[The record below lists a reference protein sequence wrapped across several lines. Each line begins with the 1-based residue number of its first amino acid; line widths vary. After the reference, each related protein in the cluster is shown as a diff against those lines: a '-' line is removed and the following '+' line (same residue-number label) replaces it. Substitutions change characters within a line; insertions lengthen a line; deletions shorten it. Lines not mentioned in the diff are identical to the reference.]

1 MGFFDFLK
9 DVGFEAPKEEPRRG
23 TLIQTDN
30 VGTEDRPINRIA
42 TMPTDR
48 GSRIISRD
56 EFGRLNTDQGRG
68 RDDVAFYERGQSRIG
83 VDPRQM
89 DTQAFS
95 TPGIASGMQGRKF
108 FIGQSNVDQDA
119 PNLGRSYSDM
129 PMTPIKNPRGVM
141 GYPTDFMRLGEDA
154 EIVSPLMPPPSN
166 PRRGIR
172 SFGDPNISLPPEGG
186 MMRIAERMKSGYE
199 DAFYPKTGEDSLIT
213 DEEPIMYKPVD
224 PRRFRRRPNQRVPE
238 GKVEA
243 RYNPETGTYTFFDS
257 TQQEAMSDVAGPEVS
272 QFKYD
277 TESDTYYPFNNPEF
291 PATGNFGYRV
301 DMDDAMFDP
310 ANRGVGEGRL
320 GGNMVGIGK
329 NVPSYTTQ
337 AYSGFQPNQGVTSRE
352 EGGIKDL
359 NFLQKAMAVAR
370 NPIGRILGYET
381 DAQGRLTMRGLADME
396 ADKQKSLISN
406 ARNKFEADKNDR
418 QRARAKAPFD
428 PCEAGYTF
436 DPSTQQ
442 CVLDVK
448 EEEESKNFFERNPQT
463 MQEYLNENRPAG
475 VSGNVPLGMY
485 GRVGGEYKYFMNQ
498 GGGTAPRGGTG
509 EVTGAGGPKDDLVGP
524 FMLSN
529 KEYVLP
535 NEQIKMYGGGNYETG
550 VKRLEQDRLKSLSNF
565 A

>member
-238 GKVEA
+238 GTVEA

-257 TQQEAMSDVAGPEVS
+257 TQQEAMSDVAGPEKK
-272 QFKYD
+272 QFYYD
-277 TESDTYYPFNNPEF
+277 PESETYLSGSFLYPQ
-291 PATGNFGYRV
+291 TGNFGARLKQNNRHENELAGTFSP
-301 DMDDAMFDP
+301 D
-310 ANRGVGEGRL
+310 NRGITTLAGRGRNLQKGFEEAYGVDVANDPNKAMQARLNDPQYQAFLETQDSPMAKYANMFGQKVL
-320 GGNMVGIGK
+320 GYDDPFEMYK
-329 NVPSYTTQ
+329 DTQ
-337 AYSGFQPNQGVTSRE
+337 ATVARERGMEGQRQRE
-352 EGGIKDL
+352 E
-359 NFLQKAMAVAR
+359 
-370 NPIGRILGYET
+370 
-381 DAQGRLTMRGLADME
+381 
-396 ADKQKSLISN
+396 
-406 ARNKFEADKNDR
+406 DR
-418 QRARAKAPFD
+418 ASRSRTQSTPFD
-428 PCEAGYTF
+428 PCPDGFTYDAEKR
-436 DPSTQQ
+436 Q
-442 CVLDVK
+442 CVPS
-448 EEEESKNFFERNPQT
+448 EEETASTLGQKFVRNPQAF
-463 MQEYLNENRPAG
+463 AG
-475 VSGNVPLGMY
+475 DPNMY
-485 GRVGGEYKYFMNQ
+485 GRVGGEYQFFTETPGMINAAD
-498 GGGTAPRGGTG
+498 GIPRGPNG
-509 EVTGAGGPKDDLVGP
+509 EIRGMGGPKDDLIGP
-524 FMLSN
+524 FMLSDQ
-529 KEYVLP
+529 EYVMP
-535 NEQIKMYGGGNYETG
+535 KEMIMAAGGGSYNAG
-550 VKRLEQDRLKSLSNF
+550 IKQLESIRKDSLNRYGK
-565 A
+565 AV